1 MRLEGFNQAALGKTA
16 PRDVTRPIL
25 PEVSSPSV
33 QFSAMFDFQS
43 YYDSTLLE
51 KAILEQP
58 RNSPIVDSTV
68 QIAQVTGY
76 SLGLA
81 PWSQTPIAVEF
92 LVNGQSGSSVLVCRP
107 GQVIKPMGGKSF
119 SGIRWGLPFGWL
131 GGGMAT
137 VFIFT
142 TEKSTVHWGAA
153 SEVIFHRVRVP
164 ILQVADLTSGGSNN
178 NARKNWPM
186 RFPWTQALSGSSSIS
201 QKADPVLAIT
211 QPTRVALALRG
222 FSTLPGSAGMRIIY
236 QATNDFGLD
245 SAGDIVLT
253 NPVYQDVTW
262 PAFSSVG
269 TSGNLAT
276 QNPVIELVNNSLA
289 NPLTRLAADDGGIA
303 LVDLD
308 SVGAPLTSG
317 FVDFCRYGIL

>member
-1 MRLEGFNQAALGKTA
+1 
-16 PRDVTRPIL
+16 
-25 PEVSSPSV
+25 
-33 QFSAMFDFQS
+33 
-43 YYDSTLLE
+43 
-51 KAILEQP
+51 
-58 RNSPIVDSTV
+58 
-68 QIAQVTGY
+68 
-76 SLGLA
+76 
-81 PWSQTPIAVEF
+81 
-92 LVNGQSGSSVLVCRP
+92 
-107 GQVIKPMGGKSF
+107 
-119 SGIRWGLPFGWL
+119 
-131 GGGMAT
+131 
-137 VFIFT
+137 
-142 TEKSTVHWGAA
+142 
-153 SEVIFHRVRVP
+153 
-164 ILQVADLTSGGSNN
+164 
-178 NARKNWPM
+178 
-186 RFPWTQALSGSSSIS
+186 
-201 QKADPVLAIT
+201 
-211 QPTRVALALRG
+211 
-222 FSTLPGSAGMRIIY
+222 MRIIY